1 MTKTKNTKKEKTPGR
16 LSRMWATLTNR
27 TSCIVIGISFSIF
40 LIFMASSFVSFAMSG
55 GADNSLLEVGSGVD
69 LNSTDNG
76 VTNYT
81 GSLGARMAMFLM
93 NGCFGWAAF
102 AMIPF
107 LLALVVRLF
116 DWRRPR
122 LVKWFVA

>member
-1 MTKTKNTKKEKTPGR
+1 M
-16 LSRMWATLTNR
+16 SRMWTALTSR
-27 TSCIVIGISFSIF
+27 TSCVVVGICFSIF
-40 LIFMASSFVSFAMSG
+40 LIFLASSFVSFVMSG
-55 GADNSLLEVGSGVD
+55 GADNSLLETGSSVD

-107 LLALVVRLF
+107 LLALVVRF
-116 DWRRPR
+116 ITKR
-122 LVKWFVA
+122 